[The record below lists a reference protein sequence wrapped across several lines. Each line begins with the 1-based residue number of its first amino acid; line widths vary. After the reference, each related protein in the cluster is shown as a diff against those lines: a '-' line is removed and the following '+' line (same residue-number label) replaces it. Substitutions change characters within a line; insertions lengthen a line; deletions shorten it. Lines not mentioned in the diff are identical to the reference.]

1 MKTLALILTLF
12 VSTFCYATENTKA
25 LLIFS
30 ADWCPSCRNAHKDID
45 NDADLIEAIK
55 QYDIISLDFDRD
67 KDLVRGYKIKTIPTF
82 IIFENGKEVKRQ
94 VGYRNSKQLYRF
106 LK

>member
-1 MKTLALILTLF
+1 MKTLALVLAILI
-12 VSTFCYATENTKA
+12 SSISYATENTKA

-30 ADWCPSCRNAHKDID
+30 ADWCPSCKTAHKDID
-45 NDADLIEAIK
+45 NNADLVEVMK

-67 KDLVRGYKIKTIPTF
+67 KDLVRGYKINTIPTF
-82 IIFENGKEVKRQ
+82 IIFENGKEVSRQ
-94 VGYRNSKQLYRF
+94 VGYRNPKQLYRF